1 MNLDYTDEQLEN
13 MTDDELKKLISDCR
27 KYEKVCNVTQQA
39 KKVLINSLYGSLGH
53 PVGRYYDLRMAE
65 SITMGGQLSI
75 KWISRKTNEYFNKL
89 CNTEDVEYVI
99 YCDTDS
105 QYVCVE
111 NFVKMMADKKGVK
124 VEDVEPIK
132 WVDMLD
138 KFAKNMVEPYIDEC
152 YRELKDYMNYFDHK
166 LFMDREVI
174 ATRGFWTAKKRY
186 ALSVWDNEGKRK
198 LDSHGNVVPKLKIM
212 GIETRRSSTPPF
224 ASECL
229 EKAID
234 IILTENETNLHAHV
248 DKVKGEYPKQDYRKI
263 AQVSSANNIEKNS
276 DEFFNHKS
284 GCPGHVKAAIN
295 YNKICDQLKSVSYVD
310 PIRSGEKIQYA
321 MLKVPN
327 KYHIETIAWPSGDK
341 IPDEFGINPEK
352 DIDFVGMY
360 CKHFQKPLGN
370 ICDAIGWKQE
380 SPANF
385 SLDDLF
391 G

>member
-1 MNLDYTDEQLEN
+1 MNLDYTDEQLHN
-13 MTDDELKKLISDCR
+13 MSDDELKQLISDCR

-65 SITMGGQLSI
+65 SITMGGQLAI

-89 CNTEDVEYVI
+89 CGTSGIDYVV

-105 QYVCVE
+105 QYVRADGIVKLLAKKRGVE
-111 NFVKMMADKKGVK
+111 IG
-124 VEDVEPIK
+124 DVPVIE
-132 WVDMLD
+132 WVDLLD
-138 KFAKNMVEPYIDEC
+138 RFAKEKVEPYIDAS

-174 ATRGFWTAKKRY
+174 ATRGFWTKKKRY

-198 LDSHGNVVPKLKIM
+198 IDEHGNVVPKLKIM

-224 ASECL
+224 ASEQL
-229 EKAID
+229 ETAID
-234 IILTENETNLHAHV
+234 IILTQTETDLHNHV
-248 DKVKGEYPKQDYRKI
+248 EKVRDEYSKQDYRRI
-263 AQVSSANNIEKNS
+263 AQVSSANNIEKNH
-276 DEFFNHKS
+276 ENFTPVS
-284 GCPGHVKAAIN
+284 GCPGHVRAAIN
-295 YNKICDQLKSVSYVD
+295 YNKICHDLTEKGSYVD

-327 KYHIETIAWPSGDK
+327 KFHIETIAWPSGDK
-341 IPDEFGINPEK
+341 IPEDFGIIPEK

-360 CKHFQKPLGN
+360 CKHFQKPLQA
-370 ICDAIGWKQE
+370 ICDAVCWTQE
-380 SPANF
+380 KTT
-385 SLDDLF
+385 SLEDLF
-391 G
+391 DF